1 MVVVWDKESHI
12 KEEEKQ
18 LGDEEIYEEVSNDV
32 ASLLKTINAVIA
44 KKDNKWC
51 KKEHLR
57 FFVTKKARNP
67 LSPT

>member
-44 KKDNKWC
+44 KKRKQ
-51 KKEHLR
+51 
-57 FFVTKKARNP
+57 VM
-67 LSPT
+67 